1 MKGMWM
7 SMKDVMNKQ
16 IEFENGKD
24 VDQELAS
31 VVTTL
36 DDYPSLKQYTH
47 LVHKPERPVLGRER
61 EMKSVLAS
69 LSRPEVSNAFL
80 VGDPGSGKTMLVQGV
95 ANKDTDRM
103 YLEVDLAKMASSD
116 HAGEDGALQMGVRV
130 KELFNEAE
138 QYRNDMLRREE
149 LEPKF
154 KAKELVLFMDEFH
167 LIIQLSQSATQAIKP
182 ALAQSGVRGIKVIA
196 ATTYDEFH
204 EFVSKDQ
211 ALVERLQRINITAPS
226 KEVTI
231 SILKSIARR
240 YEIDQFI
247 SDPSIYELIVD
258 YSNRYIPANSQP
270 RKSVLLLD
278 AMIGWHRAFKRKL
291 DRSLLADVVYESSGV
306 QVTFKV
312 DARAIQHKLN
322 RRVLS
327 QRFAISMIEQ
337 RLQIAVADLHDKSK
351 PMSSF
356 LFTGSTGVG
365 KALWDDEWVPVYT
378 KDGQELYKR
387 NGDLVVG
394 DYVFNRLGEKIEVSG
409 VYPQGKQR
417 AFKVILTDGR
427 EIIVNDEHLWTYQT
441 ESQQN
446 KGSLN
451 WQTAS
456 LRELMDQGL
465 TYDHSGRDEVKFW
478 IPMNEAVER
487 PALEIE
493 NMVDPYVLGAMIGN
507 GLLNDETF
515 TISSGTQDVVDEV
528 GRLIGAKSWDKNP
541 NNYSWVF
548 ATGKPH
554 GSMVGRVK
562 TKDIFKVIP
571 EITGK
576 KAKEMFIPEVYKGGS
591 IKQRWALIQGLFD
604 TDGSIEN
611 DNYRFGLRYSTVSK
625 TLAYD
630 LQEVLY
636 SLGVSSTVKEYVRDG
651 MSNEYDVRIRIENKN
666 KYQFFRASE
675 RKVSIAEKAK
685 SVVKKREKKFTHVGI
700 REVIDLGKDI
710 DMTCIMVDDEEHL
723 YQAGKN
729 YIVTHNTEMAKALAE
744 LLFDDERSLIRFD
757 MSEYGN
763 TDSLDRFRHEVTM
776 RVWNRSHSIVLFDEV
791 EKADPAIT
799 RLMLQVL
806 DDGRLT
812 DENGRIVSF
821 ANTYIILT
829 TNAGSE
835 IYKSIASYLKEDES
849 DADGSNNAGMADY
862 DKVIRSSL
870 IADSSFSPELI
881 NRVDKII
888 PFRPLSVETHER
900 IMKKRLSELVQT
912 VYDKHGV
919 SMTLSKDVPEYL
931 IFEGLDDS
939 TDAGGARGLMSRL
952 TVEVTSAVARYIN
965 LHPDVKN
972 IGVTV
977 EGKMAYRDKEKLR
990 SQARIL
996 VGTVRRSE

>member
-16 IEFENGKD
+16 MEFENGKD
-24 VDQELAS
+24 KDTELAS

-240 YEIDQFI
+240 YDIDQYV
-247 SDPSIYELIVD
+247 SDSTIYELIVD

-278 AMIGWHRAFKRKL
+278 AMIGWHRAFKRKI

-327 QRFAISMIEQ
+327 QKFAVSMIEQ

-365 KALWDDEWVPVYT
+365 K
-378 KDGQELYKR
+378 
-387 NGDLVVG
+387 
-394 DYVFNRLGEKIEVSG
+394 
-409 VYPQGKQR
+409 
-417 AFKVILTDGR
+417 
-427 EIIVNDEHLWTYQT
+427 
-441 ESQQN
+441 
-446 KGSLN
+446 
-451 WQTAS
+451 
-456 LRELMDQGL
+456 
-465 TYDHSGRDEVKFW
+465 
-478 IPMNEAVER
+478 
-487 PALEIE
+487 
-493 NMVDPYVLGAMIGN
+493 
-507 GLLNDETF
+507 
-515 TISSGTQDVVDEV
+515 
-528 GRLIGAKSWDKNP
+528 
-541 NNYSWVF
+541 
-548 ATGKPH
+548 
-554 GSMVGRVK
+554 
-562 TKDIFKVIP
+562 
-571 EITGK
+571 
-576 KAKEMFIPEVYKGGS
+576 
-591 IKQRWALIQGLFD
+591 
-604 TDGSIEN
+604 
-611 DNYRFGLRYSTVSK
+611 
-625 TLAYD
+625 
-630 LQEVLY
+630 
-636 SLGVSSTVKEYVRDG
+636 
-651 MSNEYDVRIRIENKN
+651 
-666 KYQFFRASE
+666 
-675 RKVSIAEKAK
+675 
-685 SVVKKREKKFTHVGI
+685 
-700 REVIDLGKDI
+700 
-710 DMTCIMVDDEEHL
+710 
-723 YQAGKN
+723 
-729 YIVTHNTEMAKALAE
+729 TEMAKALAE

-763 TDSLDRFRHEVTM
+763 ADSLDRFRHEVTM
-776 RVWNRSHSIVLFDEV
+776 QVWNRSHSIVLFDEV
-791 EKADPAIT
+791 EKADPSIT

-835 IYKSIASYLKEDES
+835 IYKSIASYLKEDE
-849 DADGSNNAGMADY
+849 AEGDGVNNSALADY

-919 SMTLSKDVPEYL
+919 SMTLSKDVPDYL

-977 EGKMAYRDKEKLR
+977 EGEMAYRDKEKLR
-990 SQARIL
+990 SQAKIL

>member
-1 MKGMWM
+1 M
-7 SMKDVMNKQ
+7 
-16 IEFENGKD
+16 EFENGKD
-24 VDQELAS
+24 KDTELAS

-240 YEIDQFI
+240 YDIDQYV
-247 SDPSIYELIVD
+247 SDSTIYELIVD

-278 AMIGWHRAFKRKL
+278 AMIGWHRAFKRKI

-327 QRFAISMIEQ
+327 QKFAVSMIEQ

-365 KALWDDEWVPVYT
+365 K
-378 KDGQELYKR
+378 
-387 NGDLVVG
+387 
-394 DYVFNRLGEKIEVSG
+394 
-409 VYPQGKQR
+409 
-417 AFKVILTDGR
+417 
-427 EIIVNDEHLWTYQT
+427 
-441 ESQQN
+441 
-446 KGSLN
+446 
-451 WQTAS
+451 
-456 LRELMDQGL
+456 
-465 TYDHSGRDEVKFW
+465 
-478 IPMNEAVER
+478 
-487 PALEIE
+487 
-493 NMVDPYVLGAMIGN
+493 
-507 GLLNDETF
+507 
-515 TISSGTQDVVDEV
+515 
-528 GRLIGAKSWDKNP
+528 
-541 NNYSWVF
+541 
-548 ATGKPH
+548 
-554 GSMVGRVK
+554 
-562 TKDIFKVIP
+562 
-571 EITGK
+571 
-576 KAKEMFIPEVYKGGS
+576 
-591 IKQRWALIQGLFD
+591 
-604 TDGSIEN
+604 
-611 DNYRFGLRYSTVSK
+611 
-625 TLAYD
+625 
-630 LQEVLY
+630 
-636 SLGVSSTVKEYVRDG
+636 
-651 MSNEYDVRIRIENKN
+651 
-666 KYQFFRASE
+666 
-675 RKVSIAEKAK
+675 
-685 SVVKKREKKFTHVGI
+685 
-700 REVIDLGKDI
+700 
-710 DMTCIMVDDEEHL
+710 
-723 YQAGKN
+723 
-729 YIVTHNTEMAKALAE
+729 TEMAKALAE

-763 TDSLDRFRHEVTM
+763 ADSLDRFRHEVTM
-776 RVWNRSHSIVLFDEV
+776 QVWNRSHSIVLFDEV
-791 EKADPAIT
+791 EKADPSIT

-835 IYKSIASYLKEDES
+835 IYKSIASYLKEDE
-849 DADGSNNAGMADY
+849 AEGDGVNNSALADY

-919 SMTLSKDVPEYL
+919 SMTLSKDVPDYL

-977 EGKMAYRDKEKLR
+977 EGEMAYKDKEKLR
-990 SQARIL
+990 SQAKIL

>member
-1 MKGMWM
+1 M
-7 SMKDVMNKQ
+7 
-16 IEFENGKD
+16 EFENGKD
-24 VDQELAS
+24 KDTELAS

-240 YEIDQFI
+240 YDIDQYV
-247 SDPSIYELIVD
+247 SDSTIYELIVD

-278 AMIGWHRAFKRKL
+278 AMIGWHRAFKRKI

-327 QRFAISMIEQ
+327 QKFAVSMIEQ

-365 KALWDDEWVPVYT
+365 K
-378 KDGQELYKR
+378 
-387 NGDLVVG
+387 
-394 DYVFNRLGEKIEVSG
+394 
-409 VYPQGKQR
+409 
-417 AFKVILTDGR
+417 
-427 EIIVNDEHLWTYQT
+427 
-441 ESQQN
+441 
-446 KGSLN
+446 
-451 WQTAS
+451 
-456 LRELMDQGL
+456 
-465 TYDHSGRDEVKFW
+465 
-478 IPMNEAVER
+478 
-487 PALEIE
+487 
-493 NMVDPYVLGAMIGN
+493 
-507 GLLNDETF
+507 
-515 TISSGTQDVVDEV
+515 
-528 GRLIGAKSWDKNP
+528 
-541 NNYSWVF
+541 
-548 ATGKPH
+548 
-554 GSMVGRVK
+554 
-562 TKDIFKVIP
+562 
-571 EITGK
+571 
-576 KAKEMFIPEVYKGGS
+576 
-591 IKQRWALIQGLFD
+591 
-604 TDGSIEN
+604 
-611 DNYRFGLRYSTVSK
+611 
-625 TLAYD
+625 
-630 LQEVLY
+630 
-636 SLGVSSTVKEYVRDG
+636 
-651 MSNEYDVRIRIENKN
+651 
-666 KYQFFRASE
+666 
-675 RKVSIAEKAK
+675 
-685 SVVKKREKKFTHVGI
+685 
-700 REVIDLGKDI
+700 
-710 DMTCIMVDDEEHL
+710 
-723 YQAGKN
+723 
-729 YIVTHNTEMAKALAE
+729 TEMAKALAE

-763 TDSLDRFRHEVTM
+763 ADSLDRFRHEVTM
-776 RVWNRSHSIVLFDEV
+776 QVWNRSHSIVLFDEV
-791 EKADPAIT
+791 EKADPSIT

-835 IYKSIASYLKEDES
+835 IYKSIASYLKEDE
-849 DADGSNNAGMADY
+849 AEGDGVNNSALADY

-919 SMTLSKDVPEYL
+919 SMTLSKDVPDYL

-977 EGKMAYRDKEKLR
+977 EGEMAYRDKEKLR
-990 SQARIL
+990 SQAKIL

>member
-7 SMKDVMNKQ
+7 TMKDVMNKQ
-16 IEFENGKD
+16 QEFDSKLDKEG
-24 VDQELAS
+24 LAS

-36 DDYPSLKQYTH
+36 DDYPTLKQYTH
-47 LVHKPERPVLGRER
+47 RVHKPERPVLGRER
-61 EMKSVLAS
+61 EMNSVLAS

-95 ANKDTDRM
+95 ANKDSDRI

-116 HAGEDGALQMGVRV
+116 HAGEDGSLQMGVRV
-130 KELFNEAE
+130 KQLFNEAE

-211 ALVERLQRINITAPS
+211 ALVERLQRINISAPT
-226 KEVTI
+226 KDVTI
-231 SILKSIARR
+231 SILKSIART
-240 YEIDQFI
+240 YGVDQFI
-247 SDPSIYELIVD
+247 SDPTIYELIVD

-312 DARAIQHKLN
+312 DARAIQKRLN
-322 RRVLS
+322 QRVLS
-327 QRFAISMIEQ
+327 QKFAVSMIEQ
-337 RLQIAVADLHDKSK
+337 RLQIAVADLHDKTK

-365 KALWDDEWVPVYT
+365 KALPNDEFIPVHMD
-378 KDGQELYKR
+378 DGQTLYKQ
-387 NGDLVVG
+387 NGDLKVG
-394 DYVFNRLGEKIEVSG
+394 DYVYNRLGEPTKVSG
-409 VYPQGKQR
+409 VFPQGKQR
-417 AFKVILTDGR
+417 AYKVVLTDGR
-427 EIIVNDEHLWTYQT
+427 EIIANDEHLWTYQT
-441 ESQQN
+441 KSQRN

-451 WQTAS
+451 WQTKT
-456 LRELMDQGL
+456 LRELMDDGL
-465 TYDHSGRDEVKFW
+465 TYEHSGRDEVKFW
-478 IPMNEAVER
+478 IPMNEPVQR
-487 PALEIE
+487 PELKIKD
-493 NMVDPYVLGAMIGN
+493 MVDPYVLGAMIGN
-507 GLLNDETF
+507 GLLNDDTF
-515 TISSGTQDVVDEV
+515 TISSGDKNIVDEV
-528 GRLIGAKSWDKNP
+528 GRLVGAESWVKNS
-541 NNYSWVF
+541 NNYNWVF
-548 ATGKPH
+548 ATGEPH
-554 GSMVGRVK
+554 GSLVGRMK
-562 TKDIFKVIP
+562 TRDVFKAIP

-576 KAKEMFIPEVYKGGS
+576 KANAMFIPEVYKGGS
-591 IKQRWALIQGLFD
+591 IEQRWALIQGLFD

-611 DNYRFGLRYSTVSK
+611 DTYRCGVRYSTTSK
-625 TLAYD
+625 ALAYD

-636 SLGVSSTVKEYVRDG
+636 SLGVSSTVKMYSREGNSD
-651 MSNEYDVRIRIENKN
+651 EYDVRVHIENKN
-666 KYQFFRASE
+666 KHKFFRASMH
-675 RKVSIAEKAK
+675 KVEAAEKAK
-685 SVVKKREKKFTHVGI
+685 TVVKQREKKFTHVGI
-700 REVIDLGKDI
+700 REVVDLGIDV
-710 DMTCIMVDDEEHL
+710 DMTCIMIDDEEHL

-729 YIVTHNTEMAKALAE
+729 YIVTHNTEMAKALAD

-763 TDSLDRFRHEVTM
+763 ADSLDRFRHEVTM
-776 RVWNRSHSIVLFDEV
+776 QVWNRSHSIVLFDEV
-791 EKADPAIT
+791 EKADPSIT
-799 RLMLQVL
+799 RLLLQVL

-835 IYKSIASYLKEDES
+835 IYKSIASYLKEDEN
-849 DADGSNNAGMADY
+849 DPDGSKNAGMADY

-870 IADSSFSPELI
+870 IADSVFSPELI

-888 PFRPLSVETHER
+888 PFRPLSAETHER

-919 SMTLSKDVPEYL
+919 SLTIANDVPEYL

-972 IGVTV
+972 IGITV
-977 EGKMAYRDKEKLR
+977 AGKMAYRDKEKLR
-990 SQARIL
+990 SDARIL
-996 VGTVRRSE
+996 VGTVRPKN